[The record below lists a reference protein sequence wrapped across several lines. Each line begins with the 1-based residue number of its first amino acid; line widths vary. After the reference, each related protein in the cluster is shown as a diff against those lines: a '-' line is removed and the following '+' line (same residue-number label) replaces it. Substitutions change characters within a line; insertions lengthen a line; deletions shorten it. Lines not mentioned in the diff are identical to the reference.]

1 VTAGFKAEYNPA
13 VNVAVNHGLS
23 PLVSRATSS
32 GLSAAANRAE
42 TREFSVAVSR
52 DVNAFLNLAVNRAA
66 SRAASSGL
74 TYAFS
79 RELSSALNR
88 ALSLRSSVALST
100 EANAAV
106 PVRVLCPAVPHAR
119 NSCEQRMI
127 LAQASA
133 SVPCVVSSRAPRLLG
148 KAAAWLPQ
156 YKALT
161 ATYM

>member
-1 VTAGFKAEYNPA
+1 VTPGFNAEYNA
-13 VNVAVNHGLS
+13 AINVAVNQGFS

-42 TREFSVAVSR
+42 TREFSAAVSQ

-74 TYAFS
+74 TCAFS

-106 PVRVLCPAVPHAR
+106 PVRVLCPAVPHAL

-127 LAQASA
+127 PARASA
-133 SVPCVVSSRAPRLLG
+133 SVPCVVSPRAPRLLG

-156 YKALT
+156 PKALT